1 MNKNFWIIVFALII
15 IVALSASTSI
25 PGLPGVP
32 GVGKNGYGDTYILI
46 ALIIIVIIVIVI
58 MGFRI
63 QEKFEEADPMLV
75 YLKETISKCFPEI
88 DSTILLKG
96 KKSYT
101 INKKRIHLCLTD
113 EKGDYYDKHMLMYV
127 TLHELAH
134 VICTEVGHTDE
145 FYRVFNKVL
154 DRAEKHGLHDRR
166 KPLIKDY
173 CEYAKE

>member
-1 MNKNFWIIVFALII
+1 MNKNFWIVVFVLII
-15 IVALSASTSI
+15 IVSLSVSTSA
-25 PGLPGVP
+25 
-32 GVGKNGYGDTYILI
+32 GKNALTSNGDTYILI
-46 ALIIIVIIVIVI
+46 ALIIIVILVIVI
-58 MGFRI
+58 MCFRI
-63 QEKFEEADPMLV
+63 KEKFEEADPMLV

-113 EKGDYYDKHMLMYV
+113 EKGDYYDKNMLIYV

-134 VICTEVGHTDE
+134 VMCKEVGHTRE
-145 FYRVFNKVL
+145 FYRVFDTVL
-154 DRAEKHGLHDRR
+154 DRAEACGIYDKR

-173 CEYAKE
+173 CEYSKE